1 MLSGDNGLL
10 KRAGD
15 ARDDTVVGQEKE
27 QVELAYISAAVKKLG
42 TDVTDEDLQIELN
55 ASVGNNKTKVT
66 TNSNNTL
73 NVLFNETKHNYNVNN
88 GQVAKI
94 DRLEDG
100 LYIGNVRMCG
110 LYLSD
115 WMNED
120 YNDYI
125 GRVNIAEQETSI
137 FFQKCFNKEEANYT
151 NALNIANTY
160 GINKEIIDWAYN
172 NKGDKVRNV
181 MVPSYQIDK
190 TRDDSGD
197 VCIPFSIEITSEK
210 YNFWFYL
217 HPDLYDAVHIKRD
230 AETGTN
236 YHDLDYD
243 DLSFNPESISFY
255 YLDLSKPIPSEVQL
269 PFGMKLKHDENL
281 ITPLYEEYISWAE
294 SQEEALEI
302 AKKNACVIEWQ
313 GKTFTCDE
321 LREFINN
328 NIKIVYN
335 GNIWDISKE
344 NTFNKLNEMLG
355 IDGNTFEKLLNE
367 IDLGE

>member
-1 MLSGDNGLL
+1 MLSGNNGLL
-10 KRAGD
+10 KRAGQ
-15 ARDDTVVGQEKE
+15 ARDDTVIGQEKE
-27 QVELAYISAAVKKLG
+27 QVELAYISAAIKKLG
-42 TDVTDEDLQIELN
+42 DHVDENDLQTELN
-55 ASVGNNKTKVT
+55 SSVGNNKTKVT
-66 TNSNNTL
+66 KNSNNTL

-125 GRVNIAEQETSI
+125 DRVNIAEQETSI

-172 NKGDKVRNV
+172 NKGDKVKNV
-181 MVPSYQIDK
+181 MVPSYTIEN
-190 TRDDSGD
+190 TMYDSGD
-197 VCIPFSIEITSEK
+197 VRIPFIIEIISEK
-210 YNFWFYL
+210 YNFEFYL
-217 HPDLYDAVHIKRD
+217 NPDIYDAVQINRD
-230 AETGTN
+230 TETGRI
-236 YHDLDYD
+236 YGLDYD
-243 DLSFNPESISFY
+243 DLSFNPESIGFY

-294 SQEEALEI
+294 SQEEALES

-313 GKTFTCDE
+313 GRTFTCDE

-328 NIKIVYN
+328 NIKIAYN

-355 IDGNTFEKLLNE
+355 IDENTFEKLLNE
-367 IDLGE
+367 IDTE